1 MPGFDDISIGF
12 DATSAGAHHRH
23 DAVLRASGKRIID
36 LTPAALGP
44 FCIPSVNGLAHLEA
58 PNVHMV
64 TCGGQATLPIVAAVA
79 RVARVEYIGRSPC
92 TERQCQYGY
101 LSLFAVPL
109 TQKNN

>member
-1 MPGFDDISIGF
+1 MRISDWSSDVCSSDLLRRAASLGVAAIPTGIDGLLEMPGFDDISIVF

-58 PNVHMV
+58 PTVDRKSTRLNSSH
-64 TCGGQATLPIVAAVA
+64 
-79 RVARVEYIGRSPC
+79 
-92 TERQCQYGY
+92 
-101 LSLFAVPL
+101 
-109 TQKNN
+109 